1 MKKLN
6 FKIISTNIA
15 AHYVAIFIA
24 TVAGYWLIYWVT
36 MWGLFGVANISKS
49 ESVMNWLADKN
60 DFYPARES
68 TLSNYYRS
76 HCVDAPIQ
84 ADSNNESIEEGLAY
98 LKHDVWIKDEMESF
112 QCLAGLYDELI
123 EFDLDRIKSRNDL
136 VKRSPELR
144 EIVNTLENCN
154 IESLRKP
161 YNREEDI
168 RITPRNYLKYCKK
181 PTQIHKKES
190 ISSEEKGTK
199 TTYKPTY
206 EIPYEESKK
215 ESPEFSESDQTL
227 R

>member
-24 TVAGYWLIYWVT
+24 AVAGYWLIYWVT
-36 MWGLFGVANISKS
+36 MWGLFGIANVSKS
-49 ESVMNWLADKN
+49 ESVMNWLADN
-60 DFYPARES
+60 NYFYPARES
-68 TLSNYYRS
+68 ELSHYYRS
-76 HCVDAPIQ
+76 RCKESPIQ
-84 ADSNNESIEEGLAY
+84 TDANIGTIEKGLEY
-98 LKHDVWIKDEMESF
+98 LKRGVWIKDEMESF
-112 QCLAGLYDELI
+112 QCLAGLYDELN
-123 EFDLDRIKSRNDL
+123 EFDLVGIKARNEL
-136 VKRSPELR
+136 VERSPELR
-144 EIVNTLENCN
+144 EIVNALENCN